1 MALISLDNV
10 SKIYPKGTRPALDD
24 INLDI
29 ERGDFVFLVGAS
41 GSGKTT
47 LLSLLL
53 REEEATNG
61 EIRVAGNDLRR
72 ITNRQVPQYRRS
84 LGFVFQ
90 CIGMGVN
97 NFIRTAG
104 APNRALVTMLIG
116 QLIGAFFQQSFNT
129 EIRTSENSS
138 RTIHFFFQ
146 PIMVDDLNQRI
157 EHMVGMRRQVF
168 VRSGIRLCRMG
179 STIVQVIL
187 NTGCHSE

>member
-104 APNRALVTMLIG
+104 APNRALGTMI
-116 QLIGAFFQQSFNT
+116 IGAVSCTVFNFLFVMVLGWGVQGSALAT
-129 EIRTSENSS
+129 VCGQAISCATVLWYFIVTKNVPMKLHLHYLPLHLRT
-138 RTIHFFFQ
+138 
-146 PIMVDDLNQRI
+146 D
-157 EHMVGMRRQVF
+157 
-168 VRSGIRLCRMG
+168 
-179 STIVQVIL
+179 ST
-187 NTGCHSE
+187 S